1 MGLVTWIAIH
11 VYHIGDLLHY
21 MDDSFS
27 FDTNPMLKCYEPYD
41 TYYPSKQC
49 RLLMLWDDIGLPHE
63 KRTQV
68 FGCDLNIISF
78 HVNPS
83 AMSFTMPANSK
94 LDLILAIR
102 TFADSSASRRHPL
115 VEWQRLLG
123 WINWGLNVFPLLHPA
138 LKSSYM
144 KIRGKT
150 NAHTSLYLNHD

>member
-63 KRTQV
+63 KQKQV
-68 FGCDLNIISF
+68 FGCNFDIIGF
-78 HVNPS
+78 HVNPL
-83 AMSFTMPANSK
+83 ATSFTMPSNLKSE
-94 LDLILAIR
+94 LISAVR
-102 TFADSSASRRHPL
+102 AFADSSMTHC
-115 VEWQRLLG
+115 
-123 WINWGLNVFPLLHPA
+123 H
-138 LKSSYM
+138 
-144 KIRGKT
+144 
-150 NAHTSLYLNHD
+150 